1 MVGGGTLQLAEFIV
15 ANRAT
20 IVREWEVFARSL
32 LPAGGPMSPLV
43 CRDHADEILTAIVRD
58 MTSFQSD
65 AEQVEKSKGRGEER
79 LMGEAAH
86 IHAVMRVDRG
96 FRLSQVVAEFRALRA
111 SVLGLWSRSANGA
124 DIDGVTRFNEAIDE
138 ALAASTRGYTETMD
152 RYRDQFIAILGHD
165 LRNPLAG
172 IVMGA
177 STLADSPTLEESART
192 IASQILSGAKRMDR
206 MVRDLLD
213 LTRARLGPGLPIQR
227 APMDLTPVCR
237 QVIAELAGHPGHP
250 LSFAATGDLRGEWDS
265 DRLAQVV
272 SNLVGNAIQHG
283 RTSAPVTLVVRGEGN
298 AVVVEVHNEGPPVP
312 QTALGRM
319 FEPMVL
325 VDPDEG
331 QPSTDLGL
339 GLYIAEQIVTAHG
352 GAIGVTSTEAAG
364 TTFTVSLPRKRSGA
378 AG

>member
-1 MVGGGTLQLAEFIV
+1 MQLAEFIV
-15 ANRAT
+15 ENRGV
-20 IVREWEVFARSL
+20 IVREWEAFARSL
-32 LPAGGPMSPLV
+32 LPPGGPMGASV
-43 CRDHADEILTAIVRD
+43 CRDHANEILTAIVLD
-58 MTSFQSD
+58 MTSSQSA
-65 AEQVEKSKGRGEER
+65 AEQVEKSKGRGEEQR
-79 LMGEAAH
+79 IIEEAAH

-111 SVLGLWSRSANGA
+111 SVLGLWHRNGSGP

-138 ALAASTRGYTETMD
+138 ALSASASRYMETME
-152 RYRDQFIAILGHD
+152 RYRDQFIAVLGHD
-165 LRNPLAG
+165 LRNPLSG

-177 STLADSPTLEESART
+177 SALAESPTLDESART
-192 IASQILSGAKRMDR
+192 IAARILSGAKRMDR

-213 LTRARLGPGLPIQR
+213 LTRTRLGPGLPIKK

-237 QVIAELAGHPGHP
+237 QVVAELVGHCDAP
-250 LSFAATGDLRGEWDS
+250 LRFVPTGDLHGEWDS

-283 RTSAPVTLVVRGEGN
+283 RKSAPVTLVARGEGS
-298 AVVVEVHNEGPPVP
+298 AVVLEVHNEGPPIP
-312 QTALGRM
+312 QSVLGTM

-325 VDPDEG
+325 ADPNED
-331 QPSTDLGL
+331 QPSTSLGL

-352 GAIGVTSTEAAG
+352 GAIGVTSTEAG
-364 TTFTVSLPRKRSGA
+364 TTFTVSLPRRRSST